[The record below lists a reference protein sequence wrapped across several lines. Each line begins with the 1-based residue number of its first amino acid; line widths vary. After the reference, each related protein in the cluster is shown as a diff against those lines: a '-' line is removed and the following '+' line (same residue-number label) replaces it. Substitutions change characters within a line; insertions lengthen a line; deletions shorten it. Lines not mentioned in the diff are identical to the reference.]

1 MMHKASSSGKEL
13 IVGENRGQSMTAQ
26 ALKQGI

>member
-13 IVGENRGQSMTAQ
+13 IVGENRGQSMTA
-26 ALKQGI
+26 LKQGI